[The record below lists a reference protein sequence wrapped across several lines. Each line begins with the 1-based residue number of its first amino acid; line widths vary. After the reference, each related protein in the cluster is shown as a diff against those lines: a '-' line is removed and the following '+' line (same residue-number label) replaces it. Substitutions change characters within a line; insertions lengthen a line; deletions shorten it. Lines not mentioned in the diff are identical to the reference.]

1 MVKNKSNTKQETLA
15 NYIEV
20 MQEALSHNDY
30 DAFEVARA
38 MLDEAVSDI
47 RNDEDLRKQMDTTN
61 FGVLNHIFES
71 ELPLLL
77 KTNKKAVKEV
87 IKTIKE
93 DSNLLAEFNFY
104 NTIKEGY
111 KGGMADKADAEYF
124 LEKLVKIVSED
135 IDLKSVKAS
144 NKKLKKVMVE
154 NNICPSIF
162 IDDESMGLY
171 ESGNIILTR
180 KKTTANMVPL
190 IESYD
195 SVCKYM
201 ERHKNDEVRG
211 KFDIN
216 EAISEYEDK
225 LKATL
230 NESEISFVKEI
241 TTFKGPI
248 AEKRKMNLFNALKA
262 ECVKKIDEML
272 MENQNDDALRDLKG
286 QIDGIEFS
294 NESLV
299 KDVAKLLEI
308 RDILFDD

>member
-1 MVKNKSNTKQETLA
+1 MKKNKSNTKQETLT
-15 NYIEV
+15 NYIEI
-20 MQEALSHNDY
+20 MQEALNHNDY

-38 MLDEAVSDI
+38 MLDEAVSDK
-47 RNDEDLRKQMDTTN
+47 RNDEGLKKQMDTTN

-71 ELPLLL
+71 ELPMLL

-111 KGGMADKADAEYF
+111 KGDMPTKADAEYF

-135 IDLKSVKAS
+135 IDLQSVKSS
-144 NKKLKKVMVE
+144 NKKLRNIMKE
-154 NNICPSIF
+154 NNVCPSDF
-162 IDDESMGLY
+162 IDDEAMQLY
-171 ESGNIILTR
+171 ESGNIILTK

-195 SVCKYM
+195 SICKYM
-201 ERHKNDEVRG
+201 ERHKDDEVEN

-216 EAISEYEDK
+216 EAISVYEDK

-230 NESEISFVKEI
+230 NESEMSFVKEI

-248 AEKRKMNLFNALKA
+248 AEKRRTNLFNSLKN
-262 ECVKKIDEML
+262 ECIKKINEML
-272 MENQNDDALRDLKG
+272 SENSENGELSSLKE
-286 QIDGIEFS
+286 QISGMEFS
-294 NESLV
+294 NETIV